1 MKKAWKKE
9 LKALLK
15 EFDQIWYPSEDSRK
29 KFLDFI
35 SKKSPKQKMK
45 LLENGQKA
53 GKQPKI
59 S

>member
-15 EFDQIWYPSEDSRK
+15 EFDQVWYPSEDSRK

-35 SKKSPKQKMK
+35 SKKSPKQKKK